1 VVRAPLVAVVALL
14 ATLAPLQAGAAAK
27 GEERVLV
34 VLATAGAKPYTVAEV
49 ERVVGQADAF
59 LRTASFNQV
68 QLHFDVTPWLPAFTA
83 TPGCGSV
90 SNGSLSALVAPARLA
105 AGDAGY
111 NAAHYDDVVYAIADS
126 RCGFHGATFGHEV
139 MLTRQPTVELLV
151 HELGHALGLGHAQS
165 SDCRGVSPAQCG
177 FDETGDPFSPMG
189 HGMLDFSAY
198 EKVVLGWLPA
208 PPHVTGAKRYV
219 LAPPTFRSRLAQGLV
234 VDAADGSGSW
244 WIEYRAKPFR
254 GLLVRFVENR
264 DLPPFARSGVLMMR
278 TVKAGRPWIARG
290 ETYRIPGSFRVTL
303 LKAAPLRA
311 ELRLR

>member
-1 VVRAPLVAVVALL
+1 VVRAPLLAVMALL
-14 ATLAPLQAGAAAK
+14 ATLSPLQAGAAAK

-34 VLATAGAKPYTVAEV
+34 VLATAGSKPYTVAEV
-49 ERVVGQADAF
+49 ERAVRQADAF
-59 LRTASFNQV
+59 FRTASFNQV

-83 TPGCGSV
+83 NPGCGSV

-105 AGDAGY
+105 AGDAGF
-111 NAAHYDDVVYAIADS
+111 NASHYDDVVYAIADS

-139 MLTRQPTVELLV
+139 LLTRQPTVELLV

-177 FDETGDPFSPMG
+177 FDETGDTFSPMG
-189 HGMLDFSAY
+189 RGMLDFSAY
-198 EKVVLGWLPA
+198 EKVVLGWLPVQ
-208 PPHVTGAKRYV
+208 PHVTAAKRYV
-219 LAPPTFRSRLAQGLV
+219 LAPPTFRSKLAQALV
-234 VDAADGSGSW
+234 IDDEDGSW

-264 DLPPFARSGVLMMR
+264 DLPPFARSAALMMR
-278 TVKAGRPWIARG
+278 TVKANRPWIARG

-303 LKAAPLRA
+303 LKAGPLRA
-311 ELRLR
+311 EVRFR

>member
-14 ATLAPLQAGAAAK
+14 ATLSPLQAGAAAK

-34 VLATAGAKPYTVAEV
+34 VLATAGSTPYTVAEV
-49 ERVVGQADAF
+49 ERVVRQADAF
-59 LRTASFNQV
+59 FRTASFDQV
-68 QLHFDVTPWLPAFTA
+68 QLHFDVTPWLPAFA
-83 TPGCGSV
+83 ANPGCGSLG
-90 SNGSLSALVAPARLA
+90 NGSLSALVAPARLA

-139 MLTRQPTVELLV
+139 LLTRQPTVGLLV

-165 SDCRGVSPAQCG
+165 SDCRGVSPARCG

-189 HGMLDFSAY
+189 MGMLDFSAY

-208 PPHVTGAKRYV
+208 QPHVTTAKRYV
-219 LAPPTFRSRLAQGLV
+219 LAPPTFRSKLPQALV
-234 VDAADGSGSW
+234 VDAEDGSW

-264 DLPPFARSGVLMMR
+264 DLPPFARSAALMMR
-278 TVKAGRPWIARG
+278 TVKPSRPWIARG
-290 ETYRIPGSFRVTL
+290 ETYRIPGSFRLTL
-303 LKAAPLRA
+303 LKAGPARA

>member
-1 VVRAPLVAVVALL
+1 VVRAPLLAVVALL
-14 ATLAPLQAGAAAK
+14 ASFAPLQAGAAAK

-34 VLATAGAKPYTVAEV
+34 VLATAGSKPYTVAEV
-49 ERVVGQADAF
+49 ERAVRQADSFFRA
-59 LRTASFNQV
+59 ASFNQV
-68 QLHFDVTPWLPAFTA
+68 QLHFDVTPWLSAFSA
-83 TPGCGSV
+83 NPGCGGV
-90 SNGSLSALVAPARLA
+90 SNGSLSTLVAPARLA
-105 AGDAGY
+105 AGDAGF

-139 MLTRQPTVELLV
+139 LLTRQPTVELLV

-177 FDETGDPFSPMG
+177 FEETGDPFSPMG
-189 HGMLDFSAY
+189 RGMLDFSAY

-208 PPHVTGAKRYV
+208 QPHVTAPKRHV
-219 LAPPTFRSRLAQGLV
+219 LAPPTFRSKLAQALV
-234 VDAADGSGSW
+234 IDATDGSGSW

-264 DLPPFARSGVLMMR
+264 DLPPFARSAVLMMR
-278 TVKAGRPWIARG
+278 TVKPSRPWIARG

-303 LKAAPLRA
+303 LKAGPLRA
-311 ELRLR
+311 EVRLR

>member
-27 GEERVLV
+27 GDERVLV
-34 VLATAGAKPYTVAEV
+34 VLATAGSKPYPVTEV
-49 ERVVGQADAF
+49 ERVVRQADTF
-59 LRTASFNQV
+59 FRTASFNQV
-68 QLHFDVTPWLPAFTA
+68 QLHFDVTPWLPVFTA
-83 TPGCGSV
+83 NPGCGSA
-90 SNGSLSALVAPARLA
+90 SNGSLSALVAPARVA
-105 AGDAGY
+105 AGDAGF

-139 MLTRQPTVELLV
+139 LLTRQPTMELLV

-189 HGMLDFSAY
+189 RGMLDFSAY

-208 PPHVTGAKRYV
+208 PPHVTAAKRYV
-219 LAPPTFRSRLAQGLV
+219 LAPPTFRSKLAQGLV
-234 VDAADGSGSW
+234 IDAEDGSW

-264 DLPPFARSGVLMMR
+264 DLPPFARSAALMMR
-278 TVKAGRPWIARG
+278 TVKPGRPWIARG

-303 LKAAPLRA
+303 LRA
-311 ELRLR
+311 GPQRAVLRLR